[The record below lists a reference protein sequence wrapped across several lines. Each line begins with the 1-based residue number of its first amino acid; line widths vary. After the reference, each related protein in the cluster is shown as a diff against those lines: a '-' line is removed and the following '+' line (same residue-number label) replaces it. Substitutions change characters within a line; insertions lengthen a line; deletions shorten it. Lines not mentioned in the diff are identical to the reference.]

1 MAIYKKIFAYV
12 PEAKGYGYLS
22 LLLSV
27 ASAAGLVAGYYFVYC
42 VMVAL
47 IQEGN
52 VAHAMALSIRAMMT
66 LTAGS
71 LLYFASG
78 IASHKLGFHVETNLR
93 KKGIDGVTKAS
104 FRFFDLNPSGVVRKT
119 IDDNAGLTHQS
130 VAHMIP
136 DLGQAFVVPILSLI
150 LGFYVSIRLGIVLV
164 VLIVIGG
171 LLFKSM
177 MGGETKFMQIY
188 QDALKRMSAETVE
201 YIRGIQVVKIFGAD
215 VQSFKALHDAI
226 HDYAKYA
233 YAYSKSCKLPYTA
246 IQWLLIGVTAIVMVP
261 LSFYLHRVGDMR
273 SFYVELIML
282 LFISGV
288 TFSSLMRIMY
298 SSMYIFNANYA
309 LSNLEKMYDDMLKDK
324 IAFGTKETFDGE
336 DIVFSHVDFGYGDK
350 PVFKDFNLNLDGGK
364 TYALIGAS
372 GSGKSTLAKLL
383 SGFYKIDGGDI
394 FIGGTPLSEY
404 SEKAVAENIAFIFQ
418 DPKLFNGSIFDNIAV
433 AKGGATEDEVLKA
446 LKDAAS
452 MDIIEN
458 LPNGMHTLIGAK
470 GVYLSGGE
478 KQRIAIAR
486 AMLKDAKIVVMDEA
500 SAAIDADNEYK
511 LQASFKK
518 LMEGKTVIMIA
529 HRLTSV
535 RNVDEILVMEKGKVV
550 ERGSHDVLMAK
561 DSYYKRELLRYNMAN
576 DWRIND
582 ERAL

>member
-1 MAIYKKIFAYV
+1 MAIYKKLFAYV

-52 VAHAMALSIRAMMT
+52 VAHAMALSIRTMIT
-66 LTAGS
+66 LTVGS

-246 IQWLLIGVTAIVMVP
+246 IQWLLIGVIAIVMVP
-261 LSFYLHRVGDMR
+261 LSLYLHRVGDMR

-394 FIGGTPLSEY
+394 FIGGTSLSEY

-418 DPKLFNGSIFDNIAV
+418 DPKLFNGSIFDNIVV
-433 AKGGATEDEVLKA
+433 AKKGATEDEVLKA

-458 LPNGMHTLIGAK
+458 LPNGMHTLIGTK

-535 RNVDEILVMEKGKVV
+535 RNVDEILVMENGKVV
-550 ERGSHDVLMAK
+550 ERGSHDVLMEK

>member
-52 VAHAMALSIRAMMT
+52 VAHAMALSIRAMIT

-71 LLYFASG
+71 VLYFASG

-201 YIRGIQVVKIFGAD
+201 YIRGIQGVKIFGAD
-215 VQSFKALHDAI
+215 VQSFKALHDAL

-233 YAYSKSCKLPYTA
+233 YAYSKS
-246 IQWLLIGVTAIVMVP
+246 
-261 LSFYLHRVGDMR
+261 
-273 SFYVELIML
+273 
-282 LFISGV
+282 
-288 TFSSLMRIMY
+288 
-298 SSMYIFNANYA
+298 
-309 LSNLEKMYDDMLKDK
+309 
-324 IAFGTKETFDGE
+324 
-336 DIVFSHVDFGYGDK
+336 
-350 PVFKDFNLNLDGGK
+350 
-364 TYALIGAS
+364 
-372 GSGKSTLAKLL
+372 
-383 SGFYKIDGGDI
+383 
-394 FIGGTPLSEY
+394 
-404 SEKAVAENIAFIFQ
+404 
-418 DPKLFNGSIFDNIAV
+418 
-433 AKGGATEDEVLKA
+433 
-446 LKDAAS
+446 
-452 MDIIEN
+452 
-458 LPNGMHTLIGAK
+458 
-470 GVYLSGGE
+470 
-478 KQRIAIAR
+478 
-486 AMLKDAKIVVMDEA
+486 
-500 SAAIDADNEYK
+500 
-511 LQASFKK
+511 
-518 LMEGKTVIMIA
+518 
-529 HRLTSV
+529 
-535 RNVDEILVMEKGKVV
+535 
-550 ERGSHDVLMAK
+550 
-561 DSYYKRELLRYNMAN
+561 
-576 DWRIND
+576 
-582 ERAL
+582 

>member
-22 LLLSV
+22 LLLSI

-52 VAHAMALSIRAMMT
+52 VAHAMALSIRAMIT
-66 LTAGS
+66 LTVGS

-78 IASHKLGFHVETNLR
+78 FASHKLGFHLETNLR
-93 KKGIDGVTKAS
+93 KKGIDGVAKAS

-164 VLIVIGG
+164 VLVAVGG
-171 LLFKSM
+171 VLFKSM
-177 MGGETKFMQIY
+177 MGGETKFIQIY

-246 IQWLLIGVTAIVMVP
+246 IQWLLIGVIAIVMVP

-288 TFSSLMRIMY
+288 VFSSLMRIMY
-298 SSMYIFNANYA
+298 SSIYIFNANYA

-336 DIVFSHVDFGYGDK
+336 DIAFSHVDFGYGDK
-350 PVFKDFNLNLDGGK
+350 PVFKDFNLNLEGGK

-394 FIGGTPLSEY
+394 LIGGTPLSDY
-404 SEKAVAENIAFIFQ
+404 SEKAVAKNIAFIFQ

-458 LPNGMHTLIGAK
+458 LPEGIHTLIGAK

>member
-12 PEAKGYGYLS
+12 PEAKVYGYLS

-52 VAHAMALSIRAMMT
+52 VAHAMALSIRTMIT
-66 LTAGS
+66 LTVGS
-71 LLYFASG
+71 LLYLASG

-136 DLGQAFVVPILSLI
+136 DLGQAFVVPILSVI

-261 LSFYLHRVGDMR
+261 LSFCLHRVGDMR

-324 IAFGTKETFDGE
+324 ITFGTKETFDGE

-394 FIGGTPLSEY
+394 LIGGTPLSEY

-458 LPNGMHTLIGAK
+458 LPEGIHTLIGAK

>member
-22 LLLSV
+22 LLLSI
-27 ASAAGLVAGYYFVYC
+27 ASAVGLVAGYYFVYC

-47 IQEGN
+47 IQEGSI
-52 VAHAMALSIRAMMT
+52 AHAMALSIRAMIT
-66 LTAGS
+66 LTVGS

-78 IASHKLGFHVETNLR
+78 FVSHKLGFHLETNLR
-93 KKGIDGVTKAS
+93 KKGIDGVAKAS

-215 VQSFKALHDAI
+215 VQSFKALHGAI

-261 LSFYLHRVGDMR
+261 LSLYLHRVGDMR

-288 TFSSLMRIMY
+288 VFSSLMRIMY

-336 DIVFSHVDFGYGDK
+336 DIAFSHVDFGYGDK
-350 PVFKDFNLNLDGGK
+350 SVFKDFNLNLDGGK

-394 FIGGTPLSEY
+394 LIGGTPLSDY

-433 AKGGATEDEVLKA
+433 AKKGATEDEVLKA

-458 LPNGMHTLIGAK
+458 LPDGIHTLIGAK

-535 RNVDEILVMEKGKVV
+535 RNVDEILVMDKGKVV

-561 DSYYKRELLRYNMAN
+561 DGYYKRELLRYNTAN

>member
-27 ASAAGLVAGYYFVYC
+27 ASATGLVAGYYFVYC

-52 VAHAMALSIRAMMT
+52 VAHAMALSIRTMIT
-66 LTAGS
+66 LTVGS

-78 IASHKLGFHVETNLR
+78 IASHKLGFHVETSLR

-336 DIVFSHVDFGYGDK
+336 DIAFSHVDFGYGDK

-433 AKGGATEDEVLKA
+433 AKKGATEDEVLKA

-458 LPNGMHTLIGAK
+458 LPNGIHTLIGAK

>member
-27 ASAAGLVAGYYFVYC
+27 ASAVGLVAGYYFVYC

-52 VAHAMALSIRAMMT
+52 VAHAMALSIRTMIT
-66 LTAGS
+66 LTVGS

-78 IASHKLGFHVETNLR
+78 LASHKLGFHVETNLR

-201 YIRGIQVVKIFGAD
+201 YIRGIQVVKIFDAD

-246 IQWLLIGVTAIVMVP
+246 IQWLLIGVIAIVMVP
-261 LSFYLHRVGDMR
+261 LSLYLHRVGDMR

>member
-52 VAHAMALSIRAMMT
+52 VAHAMALSIRTMMT

-71 LLYFASG
+71 VLYFASG
-78 IASHKLGFHVETNLR
+78 VASHKLGFRVETNLR

-119 IDDNAGLTHQS
+119 IDDNAGLTRQS

-246 IQWLLIGVTAIVMVP
+246 IQWLLIGVIAIVMVP
-261 LSFYLHRVGDMR
+261 LSLYLHRVGDMR

-336 DIVFSHVDFGYGDK
+336 DIAFSHVDFGYGDK
-350 PVFKDFNLNLDGGK
+350 PVFKDFNLNLERGK

-394 FIGGTPLSEY
+394 LIGGTPLSDY

-433 AKGGATEDEVLKA
+433 AKKGATEDEVLKA

-458 LPNGMHTLIGAK
+458 LPDGIHTLIGAK

>member
-52 VAHAMALSIRAMMT
+52 VAHAMALSIRTMMT
-66 LTAGS
+66 LTVGS

-78 IASHKLGFHVETNLR
+78 VASHKLGFRVETNLR

-246 IQWLLIGVTAIVMVP
+246 IQWLLIGVIAIVMVP
-261 LSFYLHRVGDMR
+261 LSLYLHRVGDMR

-336 DIVFSHVDFGYGDK
+336 DIAFSHVDFGYGDK
-350 PVFKDFNLNLDGGK
+350 PVFKDFNLNLERGK

-394 FIGGTPLSEY
+394 LIGGTPLSDY

-433 AKGGATEDEVLKA
+433 AKKGATEDEVLKA

-458 LPNGMHTLIGAK
+458 LPDGIHTLIGAK

>member
-1 MAIYKKIFAYV
+1 M
-12 PEAKGYGYLS
+12 
-22 LLLSV
+22 
-27 ASAAGLVAGYYFVYC
+27 
-42 VMVAL
+42 
-47 IQEGN
+47 
-52 VAHAMALSIRAMMT
+52 
-66 LTAGS
+66 
-71 LLYFASG
+71 
-78 IASHKLGFHVETNLR
+78 
-93 KKGIDGVTKAS
+93 
-104 FRFFDLNPSGVVRKT
+104 
-119 IDDNAGLTHQS
+119 
-130 VAHMIP
+130 
-136 DLGQAFVVPILSLI
+136 
-150 LGFYVSIRLGIVLV
+150 SIRLGIVLV

-171 LLFKSM
+171 ILFKSM

-246 IQWLLIGVTAIVMVP
+246 IQWLLIGVIAIVMVP
-261 LSFYLHRVGDMR
+261 LSLYLHRVGDMR

-336 DIVFSHVDFGYGDK
+336 DIAFSHVDFGYGDK
-350 PVFKDFNLNLDGGK
+350 PVFKDFNLNLERGK

-394 FIGGTPLSEY
+394 LIGGTPLSDY

-433 AKGGATEDEVLKA
+433 AKKGATEDEVLKA

-458 LPNGMHTLIGAK
+458 LPDGIHTLIGAK

>member
-1 MAIYKKIFAYV
+1 M
-12 PEAKGYGYLS
+12 
-22 LLLSV
+22 
-27 ASAAGLVAGYYFVYC
+27 AGYYFVYC

-52 VAHAMALSIRAMMT
+52 VAHAMALSIRTMMT

-164 VLIVIGG
+164 VLIAIGG

-246 IQWLLIGVTAIVMVP
+246 IQWLLIGVIAIVMVP
-261 LSFYLHRVGDMR
+261 LSLYLHRVGDMR

-433 AKGGATEDEVLKA
+433 AKKGATEDEVLKA

-458 LPNGMHTLIGAK
+458 LPNGMHTLIGTK

-550 ERGSHDVLMAK
+550 ERGSHDELMAK

>member
-52 VAHAMALSIRAMMT
+52 VAHAMALSIRTMMT

-150 LGFYVSIRLGIVLV
+150 LGFYVSIRLCIVLV

-233 YAYSKSCKLPYTA
+233 YAYSKSCKLPYTT

-458 LPNGMHTLIGAK
+458 LPNGMHTLIGTK

>member
-52 VAHAMALSIRAMMT
+52 VAHAMALSIRTMIT
-66 LTAGS
+66 LTVGS

-136 DLGQAFVVPILSLI
+136 DLGQAFVVPILSVI

-261 LSFYLHRVGDMR
+261 LSFCLHRVGDMR

-324 IAFGTKETFDGE
+324 ITFGTKETFDGE

-394 FIGGTPLSEY
+394 LIGGTPLSEY

-458 LPNGMHTLIGAK
+458 LPEGIHTLIGAK

>member
-22 LLLSV
+22 LLLSI

-52 VAHAMALSIRAMMT
+52 VAHAMALSIRTMIT
-66 LTAGS
+66 LTVGS

-78 IASHKLGFHVETNLR
+78 IASHKLGFHVETSLR

-233 YAYSKSCKLPYTA
+233 YAYSKSCKLPYTT

-336 DIVFSHVDFGYGDK
+336 DIAFSHVDFGYGDK

-433 AKGGATEDEVLKA
+433 AKKGATEDEVLKA

-458 LPNGMHTLIGAK
+458 LPDGIHTLIGAK

>member
-52 VAHAMALSIRAMMT
+52 VAHAMALSIRTMMT

-246 IQWLLIGVTAIVMVP
+246 IQWLLIGVIAIVMVP
-261 LSFYLHRVGDMR
+261 LSLYLHRVGDMR

-433 AKGGATEDEVLKA
+433 AKKGATEDEVLKA

-458 LPNGMHTLIGAK
+458 LPNGMHTLIGTK

-550 ERGSHDVLMAK
+550 ERGSHDELMAK

>member
-246 IQWLLIGVTAIVMVP
+246 IQWLLIGVIAIVMVP
-261 LSFYLHRVGDMR
+261 LSLYLHRVGDMR

-433 AKGGATEDEVLKA
+433 AKKGATEDEVLKA

-458 LPNGMHTLIGAK
+458 LPNGMHTLIGTK

-550 ERGSHDVLMAK
+550 ERGSHDELMAK

>member
-52 VAHAMALSIRAMMT
+52 VAHAMALSIRTMMT

-71 LLYFASG
+71 VLYFASG
-78 IASHKLGFHVETNLR
+78 VASHKLGFRVETNLR

-246 IQWLLIGVTAIVMVP
+246 IQWLLIGVIAIVMVP
-261 LSFYLHRVGDMR
+261 LSLYLHRVGDMR

-336 DIVFSHVDFGYGDK
+336 DIAFSHVDFGYGDK
-350 PVFKDFNLNLDGGK
+350 PVFKDFNLNLERGK

-394 FIGGTPLSEY
+394 LIGGTPLSDY

-433 AKGGATEDEVLKA
+433 AKKGATEDEVLKA

-458 LPNGMHTLIGAK
+458 LPDGIHTLIGAK